1 MISECWW
8 RLDFIRQQAHSG
20 VYSSMCHIS
29 LFMMKKTLR
38 GVLSIIHQPLSMTIA
53 HLNDT
58 HSYFEPSSLQLNL
71 NIHGESVSPFVSAGG
86 FARIATRAQSLKSEA
101 KRAGREFLFLH
112 AGDSFQGTLYFSLFK
127 GEANAELL
135 NELGIDAM
143 ALGNHEL
150 DLGNHLVGRFAR
162 HINFPLL
169 AGNWDLSAEDAKK
182 PERLSC
188 LPNVHSFDPN
198 TGTAQWMVREVKQE
212 RVAIFGLS
220 LDRMDEISNPD
231 SDTPF
236 RNSTQVAKQTIEAIQ
251 ASGINK
257 IILLSHLGYEADLQL
272 AEEVSGISLII
283 GGHSHI
289 LQGDFSDIGLGKA
302 DPYGVRVGD
311 TYVVQSGLHALALGH
326 CHIDFDATGKVV
338 RFEGKNELL
347 IGRRLFVNAA
357 RESVIDETIY
367 AKAKDFLQHHPLVH
381 SCPKDQK
388 IQDILYRKYLPQVKQ
403 QEKASIVTLNG
414 SFFHTRIPGANG
426 GSKVAPLVARSFVHA
441 MKKQDF
447 PVQFGIHNAGGVR
460 CSLPSGRITV
470 ADIAGKLLPFA
481 IPIGVYYI
489 TGDTLRKILEGA
501 INNAL
506 NNGVKGTGTGSYPY
520 CYGLNFSYE
529 PHQPVG
535 QRVSKLKIFMDDQWQ
550 HVDLSGIYCGT
561 SSAYTMKGKEGYDA
575 ITHVVRPGFV
585 SQISMADA
593 FIDMLRDCPY
603 LFDRYEQAEQLNNA

>member
-1 MISECWW
+1 MP
-8 RLDFIRQQAHSG
+8 
-20 VYSSMCHIS
+20 
-29 LFMMKKTLR
+29 
-38 GVLSIIHQPLSMTIA
+38 IINQPLSITIA

-71 NIHGESVSPFVSAGG
+71 NIDGECVSPFVSAGG
-86 FARIATRAQSLKSEA
+86 VARIATRVQHFKSEA
-101 KRAGREFLFLH
+101 ERAGRGFLFLH
-112 AGDSFQGTLYFSLFK
+112 AGDCFQGTLYFSLFK

-135 NELGIDAM
+135 NALGIDAM

-150 DLGNHLVGRFAR
+150 DLGNQIVGRFAR
-162 HINFPLL
+162 NIHFPLL
-169 AGNWDLSAEDAKK
+169 AGNWDLSAEASDK

-188 LPNVHSFDPN
+188 LPHVHSYDPI
-198 TGTAQWMVREVKQE
+198 TGTAKWMVREVNQE

-231 SDTPF
+231 PDTPF
-236 RNSTQVAKQTIEAIQ
+236 RWSTEVAKQTIGAIQ
-251 ASGINK
+251 SSGINK

-272 AEEVSGISLII
+272 AEAVSGISLII

-311 TYVVQSGLHALALGH
+311 TYIVQSGLHALALGH

-338 RFEGKNELL
+338 CFEGKNELL

-357 RESVIDETIY
+357 RESQVDATIY
-367 AKAKDFLQHHPLVH
+367 EKARDFLRQHPLVH

-388 IQDILYRKYLPQVKQ
+388 IQDILYRRYLPHVRQ
-403 QEKASIVTLNG
+403 QEEVQIITLK
-414 SFFHTRIPGANG
+414 SSLFHTRIPGTDG
-426 GSKVAPLVARSFVHA
+426 GSEVAPLVARSFVHA

-447 PVQFGIHNAGGVR
+447 PVQFGLHNAGGVR

-470 ADIAGKLLPFA
+470 ADIAGRLLPFA

-489 TGDTLRKILEGA
+489 TGGTLRKILEGA

-506 NNGVKGTGTGSYPY
+506 DNGVKGTGTGSYPY
-520 CYGLNFSYE
+520 CYGLDFSYD
-529 PHQPVG
+529 PYQPAG
-535 QRVSKLKIFMDDQWQ
+535 QRILSLKIFIDEQWEN
-550 HVDLSGIYCGT
+550 VDFSAVYCGS
-561 SSAYTMKGKEGYDA
+561 SSAYTMKGKEGYHA
-575 ITHVVRPGFV
+575 ITDSVHPPYV
-585 SQISMADA
+585 SQTSMADA
-593 FIDMLRDCPY
+593 FMEMLRDCPD
-603 LFDRYEQAEQLNNA
+603 LFDIYERAEQLNMHDLSG